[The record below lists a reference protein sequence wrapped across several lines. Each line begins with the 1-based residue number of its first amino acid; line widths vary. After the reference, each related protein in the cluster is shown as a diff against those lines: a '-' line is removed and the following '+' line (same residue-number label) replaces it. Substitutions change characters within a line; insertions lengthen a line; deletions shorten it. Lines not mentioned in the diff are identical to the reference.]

1 MSRITLRDGLK
12 FELHGREYELIGRI
26 STEEWKICNVVTAKQ
41 TTLSESDITDFLF
54 KGELQFIT
62 AKSQQHIA
70 FPDLSEVEKNDAIWR
85 EKYVKRVL
93 EEGINKS
100 TKQALEPIIKEV
112 YRQIKLDENIPQEIQ
127 NKPKPSYSSVY
138 QWIKKY
144 KQSEGNIHSLVSNTN
159 KKGNRKSR
167 LQPEIQQII
176 EQAIN
181 EIYLDRSQGS
191 IKDTYDRVIVLIVEE
206 NQYRQSLNLPE
217 LKIPNY
223 MAIRNTIKKIP
234 PQKRDQARLGKR
246 TSNLIHRPVSVG
258 KGLNPTRPLEVV
270 EIDHSLL
277 PFYVLDNE
285 YRLPVGLPW
294 LTSAIDLYSQTVLG
308 YYLTFDTPSYLSV
321 MYCLLHSI
329 RAKEYVKSEYSRVKN
344 DWTSFGLMETLKV
357 DNGTDFRGK
366 SLEDACRELKVNL
379 EFCPVRTPWY
389 KATVER
395 YFGSIQTQLS
405 GKIPG
410 SCSKF
415 LAENDYDPKKQAVI
429 TLNELQEI
437 IHIFLIDIHNQNSH
451 TKLKSTR
458 ASVWN
463 HGVQSYPISLPSSDD
478 NLKVLLGD
486 IEERTI
492 SRKGIEFKHLF
503 YNSDR
508 LQALR
513 DRYEAGD
520 FRKRDN
526 IRGKEKAK
534 FKYNRNDISVIHV
547 FDPQTREY
555 LAVPAIN
562 QNYTQNLSL
571 AQHRIIHRYAL
582 THGFIQGG
590 TNVDIVA
597 LALAKQ
603 QIQNIVDEAIKKT
616 KAAKTSKQ
624 IIKYLGT
631 GRGENIISA
640 QERSIKAIESAR
652 PVNDITVDAE
662 PVLSDINA
670 GISDFSSA
678 VELDAI
684 VEEIAVEVLPENTVD
699 TKSKTKASK
708 TRKKSARKKSV
719 AKKSNLQ
726 QENKINSTAS
736 KKQKAMNPDLG
747 RGIQAPEINSGDSP
761 LAFPHE
767 QLHQEDFIE
776 EKQYITDKITQT
788 DSSTKHK
795 KEPLPEKETTSRA
808 SIGLPKWK
816 PPSR

>member
-1 MSRITLRDGLK
+1 MSKITLRDGLQ
-12 FELHGREYELIGRI
+12 FELHGREYELIERI
-26 STEEWKICNVVTAKQ
+26 STGEWKIRNVVTAKE
-41 TTLSESDITDFLF
+41 TFLSESDLTDFLF

-62 AKSQQHIA
+62 AKSQQQIA
-70 FPDLSEVEKNDAIWR
+70 FPDLSEAERNDAIWR
-85 EKYVKRVL
+85 ERYVKRVL

-112 YRQIKLDENIPQEIQ
+112 YRQIKLDENIPQEIH
-127 NKPKPSYSSVY
+127 NKPKPSYNSVY
-138 QWIKKY
+138 QWVKKY
-144 KQSEGNIHSLVSNTN
+144 KQSEGNIHSLVSNTT
-159 KKGNRKSR
+159 KKGNRISR
-167 LQPEIQQII
+167 LQPEVQQII
-176 EQAIN
+176 EQAID
-181 EIYLDRSQGS
+181 EIYLNRNQGS

-206 NQYRQSLNLPE
+206 NQYRQNLNLPE

-223 MAIRNTIKKIP
+223 MAIRNIIKKIP
-234 PQKRDQARLGKR
+234 SQERDRARLGKR
-246 TSNLIHRPVSVG
+246 TADLIHQPVSVG
-258 KGLNPTRPLEVV
+258 QGANPTRPLEVV

-294 LTSAIDLYSQTVLG
+294 LTSAIDVYSQTVVG
-308 YYLTFDTPSYLSV
+308 YYLTFDPPSYLSV

-329 RAKEYVKSEYSRVKN
+329 RTKEYVKSEYPRVKN
-344 DWTSFGLMETLKV
+344 DWISFGLMETLKV

-410 SCSKF
+410 SCAKF
-415 LAENDYDPKKQAVI
+415 LQENDYDPKKQAVI

-437 IHIFLIDIHNQNSH
+437 IHIFLIDIHNQSSH

-458 ASVWN
+458 ASVWLC
-463 HGVQSYPISLPSSDD
+463 GVQSYPLTLPSSDD
-478 NLKVLLGD
+478 TLKVLLGD

-492 SRKGIEFKHLF
+492 SRKGIEFYYLF

-508 LQALR
+508 LQTLR
-513 DRYEAGD
+513 DRYEAND
-520 FRKRDN
+520 FRRSNK
-526 IRGKEKAK
+526 IRSKEKAK
-534 FKYNRNDISVIHV
+534 FKYNRNDISVIYV

-582 THGFIQGG
+582 NHGFIQGG
-590 TNVDIVA
+590 TNVDVVA

-603 QIQNIVDEAIKKT
+603 QIQDIVSDAMKKT

-624 IIKYLGT
+624 VIKYLGT

-640 QERSIKAIESAR
+640 QERSIKAIESAN
-652 PVNDITVDAE
+652 PIDEITVDAE
-662 PVLSDINA
+662 PVLSNINA

-678 VELDAI
+678 VELDEKAK
-684 VEEIAVEVLPENTVD
+684 EIAIEILPND
-699 TKSKTKASK
+699 TTGSKSITTTSK
-708 TRKKSARKKSV
+708 TRKKSKLKAQKKSV
-719 AKKSNLQ
+719 ADKSKTKLT
-726 QENKINSTAS
+726 NKP
-736 KKQKAMNPDLG
+736 K
-747 RGIQAPEINSGDSP
+747 DSP
-761 LAFPHE
+761 NA
-767 QLHQEDFIE
+767 
-776 EKQYITDKITQT
+776 KQQITNEVAQT
-788 DSSTKHK
+788 GSSTKEK
-795 KEPLPEKETTSRA
+795 KEQQAKCEEKPRG
-808 SIGLPKWK
+808 SIGLPEWK
-816 PPSR
+816 PPSRY

>member
-1 MSRITLRDGLK
+1 MSKITLRDGLQ
-12 FELHGREYELIGRI
+12 FELHGREYKLIERM
-26 STEEWKICNVVTAKQ
+26 STGEWKICNVVTAKE
-41 TTLSESDITDFLF
+41 TFLSESDLTDFLF

-62 AKSQQHIA
+62 ADSQQYIA
-70 FPDLSEVEKNDAIWR
+70 FPDLTEAERNDAIWR
-85 EKYVKRVL
+85 ERYVKKVL
-93 EEGINKS
+93 EAGINKS

-112 YRQIKLDENIPQEIQ
+112 YRQIKLDENISQEIQ
-127 NKPKPSYSSVY
+127 DKPKPSYNSVY
-138 QWIKKY
+138 QWVKKY
-144 KQSEGNIHSLVSNTN
+144 KQSEGNIHSLVSNTT
-159 KKGNRKSR
+159 KKGNRQSR
-167 LQPEIQQII
+167 LQPEVYQII
-176 EQAIN
+176 EQAID
-181 EIYLDRSQGS
+181 EIYLNRNQGS

-223 MAIRNTIKKIP
+223 MAIRNIIKKISS
-234 PQKRDQARLGKR
+234 QERDRARLGKR
-246 TSNLIHRPVSVG
+246 TADLIHQSVSVG
-258 KGLNPTRPLEVV
+258 QGANPTRPLEIV

-294 LTSAIDLYSQTVLG
+294 LTSAIDVYSQTVVG
-308 YYLTFDTPSYLSV
+308 YYLTFDPPSYLSV

-329 RAKEYVKSEYSRVKN
+329 RTKEYVKSEYPRVKN

-366 SLEDACRELKVNL
+366 SLEDACRELKVHL
-379 EFCPVRTPWY
+379 EFCPVRTPSY

-395 YFGSIQTQLS
+395 YFGSIQKQLS
-405 GKIPG
+405 GQIPG
-410 SCSKF
+410 SCAKF
-415 LAENDYDPKKQAVI
+415 LQENDYDPKKQAVI

-437 IHIFLIDIHNQNSH
+437 IHIFLIDIHNQSSH

-458 ASVWN
+458 ASVWLC
-463 HGVQSYPISLPSSDD
+463 GVQSYPISLPSSDD
-478 NLKVLLGD
+478 TLKVLLGD

-492 SRKGIEFKHLF
+492 SRKGIEFYYLF

-513 DRYEAGD
+513 DRYEADD

-555 LAVPAIN
+555 LAVPATN

-582 THGFIQGG
+582 NHGFIQGG
-590 TNVDIVA
+590 QNVDVVA

-603 QIQNIVDEAIKKT
+603 EIQNIVDNAIKKT

-624 IIKYLGT
+624 VIKYLGT
-631 GRGENIISA
+631 GRGENVIFA
-640 QERSIKAIESAR
+640 QERSIKSIEPAIPS
-652 PVNDITVDAE
+652 NKITVDAE
-662 PVLSDINA
+662 PVLSNINA
-670 GISDFSSA
+670 GISDFFSA
-678 VELDAI
+678 VELD
-684 VEEIAVEVLPENTVD
+684 ENSTEIAVKVLPD
-699 TKSKTKASK
+699 DSIDIQSKTKSSK
-708 TRKKSARKKSV
+708 AQKKPKSNTRKKSI
-719 AKKSNLQ
+719 AKKSKSK
-726 QENKINSTAS
+726 EANKTDSAVS
-736 KKQKAMNPDLG
+736 EKQT
-747 RGIQAPEINSGDSP
+747 DS
-761 LAFPHE
+761 LEEKQH
-767 QLHQEDFIE
+767 FIE
-776 EKQYITDKITQT
+776 EEAEIS
-788 DSSTKHK
+788 SSTKK
-795 KEPLPEKETTSRA
+795 IKEQLPKQETESRA
-808 SIGLPKWK
+808 SIGLPRWK